1 MAKSRSPN
9 YPNYDL
15 RSAITMADKIFGK
28 GGRNKV
34 SRAIVATHLGH
45 DSLSGPAL
53 GKIGA
58 LRAYGLLAGSG
69 DDLRV
74 SDDAIAAL
82 KAPQGSEARGDAVRR
97 LAGNP
102 TLFQLISKEY
112 PALPS
117 KETLEWWLVQQGF
130 SETASGIAAESYLQT
145 RAFVDSL
152 GGIGNDSRDDE
163 KDHEQDDPKKKPPSR
178 AKNETDQR
186 VKIMEGERELTTGL
200 LAKGTNFRLIVS
212 GPIGVKEIERL
223 ISKLELDKEILAEP
237 EDKTDADETGN

>member
-1 MAKSRSPN
+1 MAKARSPN

-15 RSAITMADKIFGK
+15 QSAIAMVDKVFAK
-28 GGRNKV
+28 DGRNKV

-82 KAPQGSEARGDAVRR
+82 KAPQGSAARTEAVRR
-97 LAGNP
+97 LAANP
-102 TLFQLISKEY
+102 TLFQMISKEY
-112 PALPS
+112 PAQPS

-152 GGIGNDSRDDE
+152 GDLGNDSEGGDRGPP
-163 KDHEQDDPKKKPPSR
+163 QDDSSKKQPGSPKTNTGQR
-178 AKNETDQR
+178 AK
-186 VKIMEGERELTTGL
+186 IMDGERELTTGL
-200 LAKGTNFRLIVS
+200 LSRDASFRLVVS
-212 GPIGVKEIERL
+212 GPVGVKEIERL
-223 ISKLELDKEILAEP
+223 IAKLELDKEILAEP
-237 EDKTDADETGN
+237 ETAETVHETNE